1 MTVSTDNAVSSV
13 EATGERRSTRELVVA
28 VFFGPVSQAA
38 AMALA
43 SLRVPPPA
51 LVLANA
57 AAGIVAAVALGEGS
71 LVLAALLL
79 QLKTLLD
86 NADGRLARASGRVT
100 LLGRYLDTEADLAV
114 NVLLFAALGYVTG
127 QPLLALVAFCALTLV
142 LSVNFNLAELYR
154 ESRGES
160 AEPPE
165 PSGART
171 ERGLA
176 RIYRTVYAPQ
186 DRLIRGTSAA
196 RLAAVLR
203 DEQDPVN
210 RRAATVAYHDR
221 LVVTVLANL
230 GLSTQLVVLG
240 ICLVLGTPVLYLWL
254 VLASLALLPF
264 LQLRREWRARS
275 ALNSGSA

>member
-1 MTVSTDNAVSSV
+1 MTVSTDNAVSPV
-13 EATGERRSTRELVVA
+13 EATEERRSTRELVVA
-28 VFFGPVSQAA
+28 VFFGPVSQAV
-38 AMALA
+38 ALAFA
-43 SLRVPPPA
+43 SLRVSPPA

-86 NADGRLARASGRVT
+86 NADGRLARVSGRVT

-127 QPLLALVAFCALTLV
+127 EPLLALAAFCALTLV
-142 LSVNFNLAELYR
+142 LSVNFNVAELYG

-165 PSGART
+165 PSGALV

-176 RIYRTVYAPQ
+176 RVYRTLYAPQ
-186 DRLIRGTSAA
+186 DRLVRAVSAA
-196 RLAAVLR
+196 RLAVVLR
-203 DEQDPVN
+203 DEHDTVN
-210 RRAATVAYHDR
+210 QRTATIAYHDR

-240 ICLVLGTPVLYLWL
+240 ICLVIGTPVLYLWL
-254 VLASLALLPF
+254 VLASLALLPV
-264 LQLRREWRARS
+264 LQLRRERS
-275 ALNSGSA
+275 AKRQ